1 MERFLSLYQN
11 IYSDLYRL
19 AYYYMGNAQDAE
31 DSVQDAALS
40 ACQHFHKL
48 KKEASFRSW
57 MFTILINRCKKNLKK
72 RGQREL
78 TMEHPLTLCT
88 AGSKELDSQ
97 TEILELLQTLTE
109 EERLIVTLTVFGG
122 YKSEEIAHM
131 LHRNHNTIR
140 SKYRKKIKKLKQ
152 ELTSE
157 ANHTSNSRKRQRKEK
172 PI

>member
-1 MERFLSLYQN
+1 
-11 IYSDLYRL
+11 
-19 AYYYMGNAQDAE
+19 
-31 DSVQDAALS
+31 
-40 ACQHFHKL
+40 
-48 KKEASFRSW
+48 
-57 MFTILINRCKKNLKK
+57 
-72 RGQREL
+72 
-78 TMEHPLTLCT
+78 MEHPLTLCT

-140 SKYRKKIKKLKQ
+140 SKYRRALQKLQQ

-157 ANHTSNSRKRQRKEK
+157 ANHTSNSRKRQINENQ
-172 PI
+172 I

>member
-1 MERFLSLYQN
+1 MERFLELYQN
-11 IYSDLYRL
+11 VYRDLYRL

-57 MFTILINRCKKNLKK
+57 MFSILINHCKKNLKK

-78 TMEHPLTLCT
+78 AIEQPLTLCT
-88 AGSKELDSQ
+88 ANSKELDAPA
-97 TEILELLQTLTE
+97 EILELLQVLTE

-140 SKYRKKIKKLKQ
+140 SKYRRALKKLQK
-152 ELTSE
+152 ELTPE
-157 ANHTSNSRKRQRKEK
+157 ASHASKPEKRQRKETPK
-172 PI
+172 